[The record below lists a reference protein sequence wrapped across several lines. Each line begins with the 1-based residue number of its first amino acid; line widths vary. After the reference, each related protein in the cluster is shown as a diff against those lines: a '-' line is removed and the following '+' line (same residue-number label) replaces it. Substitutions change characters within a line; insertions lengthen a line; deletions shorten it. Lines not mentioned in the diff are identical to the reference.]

1 MAVDCVLISEM
12 VSGIPSRGVELNGEW
27 LQLQRRFEW
36 VATFDVAV
44 PVATDEKFAIPAL
57 IRDHS
62 GGRTFDTR
70 LCICVLYLFDSSRM
84 VHGSISYCSVVS

>member
-1 MAVDCVLISEM
+1 MPINCVLLSEM

-27 LQLQRRFEW
+27 LQLQWGFVW

-57 IRDHS
+57 ICDHA
-62 GGRTFDTR
+62 GGRTRDAW
-70 LCICVLYLFDSSRM
+70 LSVCVLYPFNPSPML
-84 VHGSISYCSVVS
+84 HGKCLLSCEVS